1 MTQLESPREQATITV
16 RIDADLKSQYKDAV
30 DSMSGDLR
38 DHIQTVV
45 ESETSEKTDEFDDD
59 VLNRGYAALLEK
71 ADIHDPDGRQ
81 LNVDEAVSAAA
92 EATKVPSKAVKNRI
106 LEPLEK
112 RGYLRPA
119 WGFVILYRPE
129 EVR

>member
-1 MTQLESPREQATITV
+1 MSQLESPREQATITV
-16 RIDADLKSQYKDAV
+16 RVDADLKSQYQSAV
-30 DSMSGDLR
+30 DSMSGDIR
-38 DHIQTVV
+38 EHVRTVV
-45 ESETSEKTDEFDDD
+45 NSDTGEKTDEFEDE

-106 LEPLEK
+106 LEPLEE

-129 EVR
+129 EVQ

>member
-1 MTQLESPREQATITV
+1 MSRLESPREQATITV
-16 RIDADLKSQYKDAV
+16 RVDADLKNQYKDAV
-30 DSMSGDLR
+30 DSMSGNLR
-38 DHIQTVV
+38 EHVRTVV
-45 ESETSEKTDEFDDD
+45 DSDTGERTDEFEDE
-59 VLNRGYAALLEK
+59 VLNRGYAALLET
-71 ADIHDPDGRQ
+71 ADIHDPDCRQ
-81 LNVDEAVSAAA
+81 VNVDEAVSAAA